1 MFAKK
6 LRMGVCTRQPAPD
19 SNSRGALEQLMDESL
34 VRLGLF
40 CGEAAKAREEWRRDS
55 DGDELFGISRFGTAD
70 TACSL
75 EFFAGR
81 FRDIREINAAVRNM
95 LCALCGLPGGR

>member
-1 MFAKK
+1 MPPG
-6 LRMGVCTRQPAPD
+6 LD
-19 SNSRGALEQLMDESL
+19 SNPRGALEKLMDESL

-40 CGEAAKAREEWRRDS
+40 CGESAKARKERRGDS
-55 DGDELFGISRFGTAD
+55 DGDELFCFSCFGTAD

-75 EFFAGR
+75 EFLAGR

-95 LCALCGLPGGR
+95 PYALCGLPGGR